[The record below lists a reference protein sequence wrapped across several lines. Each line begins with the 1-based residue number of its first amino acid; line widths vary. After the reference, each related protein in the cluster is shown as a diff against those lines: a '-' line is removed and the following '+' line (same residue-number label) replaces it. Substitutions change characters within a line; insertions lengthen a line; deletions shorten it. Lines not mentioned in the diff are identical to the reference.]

1 MFGIDSGGS
10 ALDPVAHVIQVAL
23 TPVFLLS
30 GIATLLNVFSTR
42 LARVSDRVHRV
53 LEALSDA
60 EAVQAKA
67 LEAQLAHLHRRSV
80 ALDIAVVLGA
90 LGGAATCG
98 AVLTLFVGALRE
110 ETVVSML
117 FGLFG
122 LAVFCAL
129 GGIGAFTAEMLMA
142 STGIRLEAAAIRRA
156 AAEGDA
162 AEVPEPQPELG
173 VSADSAGQADGA

>member
-1 MFGIDSGGS
+1 MLGLDGSGS
-10 ALDPVAHVIQVAL
+10 ALDPIAHIIQVAL

-53 LEALSDA
+53 LEALGGAD
-60 EAVQAKA
+60 AVQAKA
-67 LEAQLAHLHRRSV
+67 LETQLAHLHCRSV

-98 AVLTLFVGALRE
+98 AVLTLFVGALWD

-117 FGLFG
+117 FG
-122 LAVFCAL
+122 
-129 GGIGAFTAEMLMA
+129 
-142 STGIRLEAAAIRRA
+142 
-156 AAEGDA
+156 
-162 AEVPEPQPELG
+162 
-173 VSADSAGQADGA
+173 